1 MEKNLIN
8 NDCATILE
16 TTFSGV
22 PREIMKRLVTQK
34 EKKNPGAY
42 PPELRSFA
50 MTLKFYSAKAY
61 NYVRKSF
68 DLGLPCPF
76 VIRSWYSSMNGVPGF
91 TKDGMTAM
99 KAKVLAA
106 KRDGQEVVCT
116 LMLDEMA
123 IRKHVEWDGKRFRG
137 FVDLGTGIDDDSAPE
152 ATDALVFMAVAVN
165 SCWKVP
171 CGYFLANGLSGN
183 EKANLTK

>member
-1 MEKNLIN
+1 MQKKLKNSQRTTRRWRKRVATLTEVVSELKEKNLIN

-22 PREIMKRLVTQK
+22 PREIMKGLVTQM
-34 EKKNPGAY
+34 EKKNSGAY

-68 DLGLPCPF
+68 DLGLPCAS
-76 VIRSWYSSMNGVPGF
+76 VILSWYSSMNGEPGF
-91 TKDGMTAM
+91 TKDAMTAM

-106 KRDGQEVVCT
+106 KRDGQEVVCA

-123 IRKHVEWDGKRFRG
+123 IRKHVE
-137 FVDLGTGIDDDSAPE
+137 
-152 ATDALVFMAVAVN
+152 
-165 SCWKVP
+165 
-171 CGYFLANGLSGN
+171 
-183 EKANLTK
+183 